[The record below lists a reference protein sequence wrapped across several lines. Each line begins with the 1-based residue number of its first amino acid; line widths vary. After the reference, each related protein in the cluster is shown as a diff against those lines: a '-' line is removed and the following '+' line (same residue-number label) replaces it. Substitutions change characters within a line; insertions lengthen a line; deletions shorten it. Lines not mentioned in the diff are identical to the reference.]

1 MQAFIIIA
9 FFILGTIIG
18 SFLNVVVLRF
28 RTGKTL
34 GGRSMCF
41 SCGKKLHWHELVPLF
56 SFLAQRGKCKG
67 CRTKISWQYP
77 IVEVATGVLFALSA
91 MYFFPLLYLNFS
103 YFILHTSYFVI
114 LFSLL
119 VAITIYDFHHKI
131 IPNEFVY
138 TFIVV
143 AIIGLFLPAGLNS
156 IAAGWYNVFAGVLI
170 AVPFALLWLVS
181 KGKWMGLGD
190 PKLMLGMGTVL
201 GLSQGIAAVVV
212 SFWIAAIIGVF
223 LLVTRRAGRKTEV
236 PFAPFL
242 ALGFAIAVFC
252 KLEIFSLLSCFS

>member
-1 MQAFIIIA
+1 MQSFLIIA
-9 FFILGTIIG
+9 FFIFGTIIG

-41 SCGKKLHWHELVPLF
+41 SCGKQLHWHELVPLF

-77 IVEVATGVLFALSA
+77 IVEVVTGLLFALSV
-91 MYFFPLLYLNFS
+91 MHFMPLLYLSFPYLILNTVYLILVFS
-103 YFILHTSYFVI
+103 I
-114 LFSLL
+114 L

-143 AIIGLFLPAGLNS
+143 GIIGLFLPTGLNS
-156 IAAGWYNVFAGVLI
+156 IQAGWYNIFAGVLI

-190 PKLMLGMGTVL
+190 PKLMIGMGTVL
-201 GLSQGIAAVVV
+201 GLSQGIAAVVI
-212 SFWIAAIIGVF
+212 SFWIAAIVGII
-223 LLVTRRAGRKTEV
+223 LVVMKHAGRKTEV

-242 ALGFAIAVFC
+242 ALGFAIALFC
-252 KLEIFSLLSCFS
+252 KLDVVSLLSCFS